1 MAWWSDLPKS
11 PSALVESIHSLF
23 VRRQFVRYVLV
34 GIGNTAFSFGVYAAA
49 LSMGLDYK
57 SASLISLL
65 LGILFSFTTQGR
77 IVFGNATLATFMRFV
92 VAWAVIYLVN
102 IAIIALLM
110 KIALNAYWAGAVATV
125 PVTLLSYFI
134 LRTLVFGRGSAGR
147 P

>member
-57 SASLISLL
+57 
-65 LGILFSFTTQGR
+65 R
-77 IVFGNATLATFMRFV
+77 
-92 VAWAVIYLVN
+92 
-102 IAIIALLM
+102 
-110 KIALNAYWAGAVATV
+110 KIR
-125 PVTLLSYFI
+125 S
-134 LRTLVFGRGSAGR
+134 
-147 P
+147 